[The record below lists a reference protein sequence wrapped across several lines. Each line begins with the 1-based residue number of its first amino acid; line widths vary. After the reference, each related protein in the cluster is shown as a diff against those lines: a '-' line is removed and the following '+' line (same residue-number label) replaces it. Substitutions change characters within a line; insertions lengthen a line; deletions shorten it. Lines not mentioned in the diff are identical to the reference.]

1 MNLMWDPVKYD
12 NLKSVSVPSS
22 SIWVPDVI
30 LFNSADGKY
39 EVTLMTRANVSFDG
53 KVFKIKIKIFH
64 YKNMF
69 NRN

>member
-1 MNLMWDPVKYD
+1 M
-12 NLKSVSVPSS
+12 PSS

-53 KVFKIKIKIFH
+53 KVGNI
-64 YKNMF
+64 N
-69 NRN
+69 

>member
-1 MNLMWDPVKYD
+1 LIWDPVKYD
-12 NLKSVSVPSS
+12 NLKSVSMPSS

-53 KVFKIKIKIFH
+53 KVGNI
-64 YKNMF
+64 N
-69 NRN
+69 

>member
-1 MNLMWDPVKYD
+1 MWDPVKYD

-64 YKNMF
+64 YKNMI